1 MPTSAEVLEFL
12 PNRVVTADPTNTY
25 AGLLPSPDVVSQR
38 IGDEIV
44 LIHLRTNRI
53 YEMNRTSARVWELQ
67 VDRHDVESIRAAMC
81 AEFDVGEADL
91 TREMD
96 AFFRLLVEEKLAS
109 R

>member
-1 MPTSAEVLEFL
+1 M
-12 PNRVVTADPTNTY
+12 TADPTSSY
-25 AGLLPSPDVVSQR
+25 VRLLPSPDVVSQR
-38 IGDEIV
+38 IGSEIV

-53 YEMNRTSARVWELQ
+53 YEMNRTSARVWELL
-67 VDRHDVESIRAAMC
+67 VGRPDVESIRTVMC
-81 AEFDVGEADL
+81 AEFDVGEAEL